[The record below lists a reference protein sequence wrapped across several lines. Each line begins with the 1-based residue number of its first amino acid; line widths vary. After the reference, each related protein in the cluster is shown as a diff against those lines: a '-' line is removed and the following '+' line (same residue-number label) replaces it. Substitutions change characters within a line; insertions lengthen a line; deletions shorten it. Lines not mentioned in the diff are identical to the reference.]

1 MTTGRKFLAFTAV
14 LCLLLINGCK
24 DETSD
29 MSKGTIVISLT
40 DAPFNYELLEEA
52 NVTINKIELRKKSRE
67 GSSFIVLSENE
78 MNVNLVD
85 LQNGITKELVNLE
98 VAAGDYDL
106 LRLYITKS
114 SVRLKEG
121 AEFDL
126 KVPSSMQSGLKVFV
140 NPDLSVTGG
149 LTTELL
155 LDFDVSKSFVPKGNI
170 KLSSFNGF
178 NFKPVIRAVNQSLAG
193 RIEGVVTDSNNVEI
207 PKAMVWVEKDTVV
220 SSTLSDEVG
229 FYALV
234 GLPTGQYILYS
245 TKDGYDTLI
254 VEAVN
259 VDVANKTTVDVE
271 INGITQ

>member
-220 SSTLSDEVG
+220 SSTLSDEDG

>member
-193 RIEGVVTDSNNVEI
+193 RIEGIVTDSNNVEI

-220 SSTLSDEVG
+220 SSTLSDEDG